1 MHAMLVQVHKWVN
14 VDSMLQNCL
23 VGPLSGPVTVPK
35 PRPPT
40 PKQEESIEHSAGLA
54 VGTRV
59 TILPSFHMSEYRGMH
74 GRVLSFESDS
84 TRIRPPASLEHCFRF
99 VRRSLRSRYKSL
111 LADSCI
117 PSLCVDGQH
126 HIAVAQ
132 RCASSNPLKYL
143 IEIHAA
149 DESPPCPCRCV
160 APCSPQGHAF
170 GLSPCLSQ
178 LPVSA
183 SLSFPPPQLF
193 AAHAAVAA
201 LAHCSFQ
208 RTRSTDFALRCRS
221 EAERPLFSARAQSE
235 YTVKAEGLLQSFV
248 SPWLHRRNSNSDFR
262 MATLAW

>member
-74 GRVLSFESDS
+74 GRVLSFD
-84 TRIRPPASLEHCFRF
+84 RIRLASDRPPLLSIALVSFVVLCVHVTSLG
-99 VRRSLRSRYKSL
+99 L
-111 LADSCI
+111 LNSCI
-117 PSLCVDGQH
+117 PSLFVDGQH

-132 RCASSNPLKYL
+132 RCPSSNLLKYL

-149 DESPPCPCRCV
+149 DESPPCPCRC
-160 APCSPQGHAF
+160 
-170 GLSPCLSQ
+170 
-178 LPVSA
+178 
-183 SLSFPPPQLF
+183 F
-193 AAHAAVAA
+193 A
-201 LAHCSFQ
+201 
-208 RTRSTDFALRCRS
+208 
-221 EAERPLFSARAQSE
+221 
-235 YTVKAEGLLQSFV
+235 
-248 SPWLHRRNSNSDFR
+248 
-262 MATLAW
+262 

>member
-1 MHAMLVQVHKWVN
+1 MRAMLVQVHKWVN

-132 RCASSNPLKYL
+132 QCASSNPLKYL

-160 APCSPQGHAF
+160 APCSPQGHPF
-170 GLSPCLSQ
+170 GLSPC
-178 LPVSA
+178 
-183 SLSFPPPQLF
+183 
-193 AAHAAVAA
+193 
-201 LAHCSFQ
+201 
-208 RTRSTDFALRCRS
+208 
-221 EAERPLFSARAQSE
+221 RPNC
-235 YTVKAEGLLQSFV
+235 
-248 SPWLHRRNSNSDFR
+248 P
-262 MATLAW
+262 